1 MFCRKTFY
9 AKMKMMQQR
18 TFKIVF
24 NRDTSYD
31 TSFTQVSLHEKNLKL
46 LAKELCKSI
55 NDKNPKFLKIIPNL
69 RNSRRL
75 PT

>member
-1 MFCRKTFY
+1 
-9 AKMKMMQQR
+9 MKMMQQR

-46 LAKELCKSI
+46 LAKELRKSI
-55 NDKNPKFLKIIPNL
+55 NDKNPKFLKTIPNL